1 MGIAST
7 AMGSASGSVQRG
19 VIAPWMLK
27 TLPNTQPKNA
37 AERPPA
43 TKSFATGRRLRS
55 HRPTAAM
62 TSPWP
67 TSPNM

>member
-1 MGIAST
+1 
-7 AMGSASGSVQRG
+7 MGSASGSVHSG

-27 TLPNTQPKNA
+27 TLPKTHPKNA

-43 TKSFATGRRLRS
+43 TKSFATGVRLRS
-55 HRPTAAM
+55 HRPAAAM